1 MQIIESLLT
10 SRLSQSL
17 ILIGVACFIV
27 AIIKQIPT
35 WNIQLDR
42 TQVVAFRVLGCF
54 LFVLAF
60 AFAWFAPPKSDE
72 KGLTTIIN
80 IPPRSTANI
89 EPTTTTTPTITII
102 TTSTPPDSTK
112 TPSVAKP
119 TETMSPTNTLTP
131 IAIPATATIETDVT
145 TGYRITHSVI
155 TSGGN
160 LRNGP
165 SYRVGDTIGES
176 TASGSSPLTSSSYI
190 LNSGF
195 WTNMTDT
202 VPLINPTEGDSN

>member
-60 AFAWFAPPKSDE
+60 AFAWFAPQPSDG
-72 KGLTTIIN
+72 KGPTIIN
-80 IPPRSTANI
+80 IGSTANI
-89 EPTTTTTPTITII
+89 ESTPTTTPTITII
-102 TTSTPPDSTK
+102 TTSTPSDSTK
-112 TPSVAKP
+112 TPTVANP
-119 TETMSPTNTLTP
+119 TNTMSPTNTPTAIATP
-131 IAIPATATIETDVT
+131 PTATIETDAT

-160 LRNGP
+160 LRNSP
-165 SYRVGDTIGES
+165 SYRVGDTVGES
-176 TASGSSPLTSSSYI
+176 TASGSSPLTSSSYN

-202 VPLINPTEGDSN
+202 VPMMNPTEGDSN